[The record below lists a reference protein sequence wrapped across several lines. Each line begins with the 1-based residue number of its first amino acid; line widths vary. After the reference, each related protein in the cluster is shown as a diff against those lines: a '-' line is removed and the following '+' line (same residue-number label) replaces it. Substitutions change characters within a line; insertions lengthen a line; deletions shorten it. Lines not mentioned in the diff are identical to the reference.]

1 MAAHQCVDWSRSP
14 PARKLDVLVLSY
26 GDTHVYAVVP
36 KLFKDLD
43 RLAREEF
50 NLGDAR
56 LEFYSSCIKLCN
68 VDIPARIGEHVWE
81 YISSLIG
88 CLLVVAR
95 TPTVKHAR
103 ESEATSHLTPP
114 PPEQSIMPSV
124 HDGESELLMNE
135 DERHN
140 SSYSTADK
148 TGGEGAPGGMDLP
161 TDEGNIE
168 KGEENGN
175 SSPGKS
181 GLASSVED
189 TRTTDDDQ
197 EAQGTGTVMR
207 KRRAR
212 QLLENLPESE
222 EEEPMARR
230 RRIIKTNQEET
241 SPLSSGQLGM
251 RGPST
256 RSRKRMPRSPTKPSR
271 EAAGEHE
278 PVDDMTF
285 ESQKRGASHSQSRS
299 IKDERTVVN
308 SPSTPAHKVSEPEP
322 VFTQVPRGTQQDGP
336 ERMYI
341 IVAHRPSKQESK
353 FAVKGS
359 TKVSKVIS
367 SVCKS
372 FTLDASDAKLF
383 LIIDTADEDGIME
396 NLFPCDVDDSMTRAG
411 AEPSNESKFV
421 LMLPGDL

>member
-1 MAAHQCVDWSRSP
+1 
-14 PARKLDVLVLSY
+14 
-26 GDTHVYAVVP
+26 
-36 KLFKDLD
+36 
-43 RLAREEF
+43 
-50 NLGDAR
+50 
-56 LEFYSSCIKLCN
+56 
-68 VDIPARIGEHVWE
+68 
-81 YISSLIG
+81 
-88 CLLVVAR
+88 
-95 TPTVKHAR
+95 
-103 ESEATSHLTPP
+103 
-114 PPEQSIMPSV
+114 MPSV

-230 RRIIKTNQEET
+230 RRIVKTNQEET
-241 SPLSSGQLGM
+241 SPLSSGQ
-251 RGPST
+251 
-256 RSRKRMPRSPTKPSR
+256 PRSPTKPSR

-285 ESQKRGASHSQSRS
+285 ESQKRGASHSQSKVVSGSVQRTSDPVCLIGRS

-421 LMLPGDL
+421 LMLPRDL

>member
-1 MAAHQCVDWSRSP
+1 
-14 PARKLDVLVLSY
+14 
-26 GDTHVYAVVP
+26 
-36 KLFKDLD
+36 
-43 RLAREEF
+43 
-50 NLGDAR
+50 
-56 LEFYSSCIKLCN
+56 
-68 VDIPARIGEHVWE
+68 
-81 YISSLIG
+81 
-88 CLLVVAR
+88 
-95 TPTVKHAR
+95 
-103 ESEATSHLTPP
+103 
-114 PPEQSIMPSV
+114 MPSM

-135 DERHN
+135 DERPN

-148 TGGEGAPGGMDLP
+148 SGGEGAPEGVDLP
-161 TDEGNIE
+161 TDGGNIE
-168 KGEENGN
+168 KGDENGN
-175 SSPGKS
+175 DSPGKS
-181 GLASSVED
+181 ALASSVED
-189 TRTTDDDQ
+189 SRTTDDDQ
-197 EAQGTGTVMR
+197 EAQGTGIFMR

-222 EEEPMARR
+222 EEPVARR
-230 RRIIKTNQEET
+230 RRIVKADQEE
-241 SPLSSGQLGM
+241 SSGQLGI
-251 RGPST
+251 RGPGT
-256 RSRKRMPRSPTKPSR
+256 RSRKRVPKSPTKPSR
-271 EAAGEHE
+271 EAAEEHE

-285 ESQKRGASHSQSRS
+285 ESQKRGVSHSQSRS
-299 IKDERTVVN
+299 IKDEKTVVN

-322 VFTQVPRGTQQDGP
+322 VFTQVPRATQQDGS

-372 FTLDASDAKLF
+372 FKLDASDAKLF